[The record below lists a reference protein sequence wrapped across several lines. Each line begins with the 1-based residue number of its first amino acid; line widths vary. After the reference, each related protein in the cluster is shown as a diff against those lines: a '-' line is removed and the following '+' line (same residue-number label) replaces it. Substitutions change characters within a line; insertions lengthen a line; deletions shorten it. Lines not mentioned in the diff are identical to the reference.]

1 MNIITKI
8 VFSDLED
15 KFSKLSVSSSSRI
28 INIDRSY
35 ESVNGDEV
43 PSRQPRKAATRTQGG
58 SRRPDTSKKAR
69 EAARDG
75 RPWGRGRGGG
85 SSREPRAVAS
95 ARNRAEVAEQG
106 PGQGLKNV
114 TMKNAVMMLNEMFP
128 PPGAPQYKVVSMTG
142 TPNNPTF
149 EMTCSLM
156 DQSFTGS
163 GRSKKE
169 AKLAASQF
177 ALEKLF
183 GKDFTQQSCGQ
194 GGHGVGGAGGAQQL
208 ARPPPEVEAWMELEG
223 KNPVSILNELH
234 PGVMFSL
241 VSAEGPSH
249 APEFCVTASLAG
261 AGLVVEGRGGSKK
274 EAKLHASKAL
284 LVHIHQV
291 GFDPM
296 TGSLKS
302 NNEASGKVLS
312 HILFLPISLKYE
324 YMFVRNAVVENP

>member
-1 MNIITKI
+1 MNTITKI

-15 KFSKLSVSSSSRI
+15 KFSKLSVTSTSRI

-35 ESVNGDEV
+35 ESGNGEEV
-43 PSRQPRKAATRTQGG
+43 PSQAPRKAATRTPGG
-58 SRRPDTSKKAR
+58 SRRPDTSKRAR
-69 EAARDG
+69 EATRDG

-85 SSREPRAVAS
+85 HGREPRAVAS
-95 ARNRAEVAEQG
+95 ARHRAEGAE
-106 PGQGLKNV
+106 QGLKNV

-183 GKDFTQQSCGQ
+183 GKDFTHQSCGQ
-194 GGHGVGGAGGAQQL
+194 GGAGVGGAGGDQQL

-296 TGSLKS
+296 TGSLKT
-302 NNEASGKVLS
+302 NNNGASGKV
-312 HILFLPISLKYE
+312 I
-324 YMFVRNAVVENP
+324 V